1 MQTYTIVFK
10 QVTER
15 LLPVRVEA
23 EDFDDAMERG
33 LELIRLH
40 QEQPEAL
47 TKHTRSRWGHIPPPR
62 LPGFFPFMSMLHLI
76 VCLLSVF
83 YLE

>member
-1 MQTYTIVFK
+1 METYPVVFK
-10 QVTER
+10 QITER

-40 QEQPEAL
+40 QDQPEAL
-47 TKHTRSRWGHIPPPR
+47 TKRTRSRWGPAVTTLVID
-62 LPGFFPFMSMLHLI
+62 SI
-76 VCLLSVF
+76 
-83 YLE
+83 E